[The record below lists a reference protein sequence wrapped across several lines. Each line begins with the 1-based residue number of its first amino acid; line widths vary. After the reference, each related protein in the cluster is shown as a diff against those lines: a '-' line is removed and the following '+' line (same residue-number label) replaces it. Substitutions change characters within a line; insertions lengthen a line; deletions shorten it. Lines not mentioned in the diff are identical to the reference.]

1 MEERR
6 EEQDRGEQVLAAAER
21 IMLQSGAATISFNDI
36 AAEVGVSRSLLYTYY
51 DGVPEIVDEL
61 FRRRVSE
68 LQALIEETEA
78 GQTDFGRRID
88 TIFLSYLA
96 HLVERGP
103 IASLILRERKQDS
116 SLSEESSQLF
126 RRVLHHL
133 ARDVSQNLN
142 LGPRESFVL
151 LELLAAIPESLAK
164 MVREDQVSSEVA
176 EQTCSRL
183 VSAAVAAME
192 VDQD

>member
-51 DGVPEIVDEL
+51 DGVPQIVDEL

-68 LQALIEETEA
+68 LEDLIEATEA
-78 GQTDFGRRID
+78 GEPDFGRRID
-88 TIFLSYLA
+88 TIFLSYMA

-116 SLSEESSQLF
+116 PLSEESSRLF

-142 LGPRESFVL
+142 LGPRESFVF

-164 MVREDQVSSEVA
+164 MVRNEQVSLKNA

-183 VSAAVAAME
+183 ISAAVAAME

>member
-1 MEERR
+1 MEDRR

-51 DGVPEIVDEL
+51 DGVPQIVDEL

-68 LQALIEETEA
+68 LQTLIEVTEA
-78 GQTDFGRRID
+78 GEPDFGRRID

-116 SLSEESSQLF
+116 PLSEESSRLF

-164 MVREDQVSSEVA
+164 MVRDDQVSSEIA

>member
-51 DGVPEIVDEL
+51 DGVPQIVDEL

-78 GQTDFGRRID
+78 GQPDFGRRID

-116 SLSEESSQLF
+116 PLSEESSRLF